1 MAIPTGLMS
10 CAGRWS
16 GTNHLQDPMNN
27 VRESSPATAVIA
39 SAIGGRFLRME
50 YTWSYQGKPQEGTM
64 LIGTESNGPVTAYWA
79 DTWHMSDKVMVCIG
93 TENSDGGISV
103 RGSYSAPPGPDW
115 GWRIDLAASG
125 ANGLRLIMFNIT
137 PEGKE
142 DLAVEATFTRD

>member
-1 MAIPTGLMS
+1 MAIPTGLTS

-16 GTNHLQDPMNN
+16 GTNHLHDPMNN

-39 SAIGGRFLRME
+39 SAVGGRFLRME
-50 YTWSYQGKPQEGTM
+50 YNWAYQGKSQEGTL

-93 TENSDGGISV
+93 TSNPDGGISV

-125 ANGLRLIMFNIT
+125 SNGLRMVMFNIT